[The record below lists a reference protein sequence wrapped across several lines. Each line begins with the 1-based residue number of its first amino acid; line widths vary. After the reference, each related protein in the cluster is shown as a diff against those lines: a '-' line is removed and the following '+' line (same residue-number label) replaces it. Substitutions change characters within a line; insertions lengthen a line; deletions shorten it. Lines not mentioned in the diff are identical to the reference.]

1 MNRIIIAAIIGTASL
16 NAGAAGFA
24 PWADAAQSAVQP
36 AQDRAAIPAA
46 GPFYRIDPPRRE
58 TPDAKQ
64 AEIQVKPWYLDSGV

>member
-24 PWADAAQSAVQP
+24 PWAHAAQSAVQP

-46 GPFYRIDPPRRE
+46 GPFYRIDPPRSE